1 MPMIRA
7 YSRNFLQKRNHP
19 SRVLA
24 LRVKLRTHGLIFL
37 LLCHLTA
44 KSSKAIGVRRH
55 RTKDSVQCCQW
66 HPGTFSK
73 SDSCPASD
81 MSSYDCVIAPLKQES
96 LRMCF
101 TETPPLR
108 LRESI
113 AFKAPAWPHERAETI
128 HLSGRFRISRL
139 CPQFLWEAALPHQ
152 PTSGSAQW
160 DVAIKTAPWRPAM
173 THQQKENVAENF
185 RGRGGRGLGVVVWE
199 VKIRLRKSWGSRWG
213 SREKI

>member
-1 MPMIRA
+1 MIRA
-7 YSRNFLQKRNHP
+7 YSRNFLQKRNNP
-19 SRVLA
+19 SRVPA
-24 LRVKLRTHGLIFL
+24 LRVKLRDSWIIFL

-55 RTKDSVQCCQW
+55 RTKDSVQCWQVT
-66 HPGTFSK
+66 PGTFSK

-81 MSSYDCVIAPLKQES
+81 TSSYDCVIAPLKQAS

-113 AFKAPAWPHERAETI
+113 AFKVPAWPHERAETI
-128 HLSGRFRISRL
+128 HLSGRFRISGL
-139 CPQFLWEAALPHQ
+139 CPRFLWEAASPHQ

-160 DVAIKTAPWRPAM
+160 DVPIKTAPWRPAM
-173 THQQKENVAENF
+173 THQQKEENVAENF

-199 VKIRLRKSWGSRWG
+199 VKIWLRKSWGSRWG